1 MPADVAS
8 LTQQLHMMLV
18 SSCVSDLHVRLLAA
32 AGAPRAFPVAQ
43 HAPHALHLRR
53 RQVLVQGS
61 FPAVL
66 PIIHGA
72 VP

>member
-1 MPADVAS
+1 MPADMTS
-8 LTQQLHMMLV
+8 LTQLHAIMVLTCM
-18 SSCVSDLHVRLLAA
+18 SDLHVRLLAA

-53 RQVLVQGS
+53 GQVLVQGS
-61 FPAVL
+61 FPGVL
-66 PIIHGA
+66 PIVHGA

>member
-1 MPADVAS
+1 M
-8 LTQQLHMMLV
+8 
-18 SSCVSDLHVRLLAA
+18 SDLHVRLLAA

-61 FPAVL
+61 FPRVL
-66 PIIHGA
+66 PIIQSHGA
-72 VP
+72 GP